1 MGAVYALRQPD
12 ATGADSFHFLPRP
25 GPEVQRHAAGH
36 IAAEAVHDLRPH
48 FQRIDLVAPQFLVGI
63 IQIYYIPPIRHM
75 AAGPTLLV
83 PEKPLRVGLGQHRV
97 RRCVVVDDVDD
108 ALHAPDVDGVHQM
121 AEILHGAVLQVHV
134 PVVTDGVGTAQRA
147 LAAHLANRMDRH
159 QPYDIRTQGAQSVQ
173 ITFQRTEGALR
184 CVVSHE
190 HAVDQLM
197 LQCLIR
203 IHCHIDCLLSPEVLK
218 IRPPSA
224 RECPVPLLFAA
235 CCRHFLRPPH
245 RWSFLTRSRRPCRPA
260 FRSSPPPRHE

>member
-12 ATGADSFHFLPRP
+12 TAGADRLHLLPRLR
-25 GPEVQRHAAGH
+25 PEVHRHAAGH
-36 IAAEAVHDLRPH
+36 VAAEAVHDLRPLL
-48 FQRIDLVAPQFLVGI
+48 QRVDLIAPQLPVFVV
-63 IQIYYIPPIRHM
+63 QIHHVPPVRHM
-75 AAGPTLLV
+75 AAGSALLIV
-83 PEKPLRVGLGQHRV
+83 EKPLRVGV
-97 RRCVVVDDVDD
+97 RQNGIRRRVVVHHVDD
-108 ALHAPDVDGVHQM
+108 ALHAPDMDGAHQM
-121 AEILHGAVLQVHV
+121 AEILHGAVLRVHA

-159 QPYDIRTQGAQSVQ
+159 QPYNIRTQGAQSVQ

-224 RECPVPLLFAA
+224 RECPALLLFAA

-260 FRSSPPPRHE
+260 FRSSPPPRLG

>member
-1 MGAVYALRQPD
+1 MGAVYALRQPN
-12 ATGADSFHFLPRP
+12 AAGADRFHLLPRP
-25 GPEVQRHAAGH
+25 GPEVQGHAAGH

-97 RRCVVVDDVDD
+97 RRRVVVHHVDN
-108 ALHAPDVDGVHQM
+108 ALHAAVVDGVHQM
-121 AEILHGAVLQVHV
+121 AEILHAAVLRVHA

-173 ITFQRTEGALR
+173 ITFQRTKGALR

-224 RECPVPLLFAA
+224 RGYPAPAPFAA
-235 CCRHFLRPPH
+235 CCRHSRPPPH
-245 RWSFLTRSRRPCRPA
+245 RWSFWTRSRTPCRPA
-260 FRSSPPPRHE
+260 FRSSLPPRHG

>member
-12 ATGADSFHFLPRP
+12 AAGADRFHLLPRP
-25 GPEVQRHAAGH
+25 GPEVQGHAAGH

-48 FQRIDLVAPQFLVGI
+48 FQRIDLIAPQLPVFVV
-63 IQIYYIPPIRHM
+63 QIHHVPPVRHM
-75 AAGPTLLV
+75 AAGSALLIV
-83 PEKPLRVGLGQHRV
+83 EKPLRVGV
-97 RRCVVVDDVDD
+97 RQNGIRRRVVVHHVDD

-121 AEILHGAVLQVHV
+121 AEVLHGAVLRVHR
-134 PVVTDGVGTAQRA
+134 PVILYGVGTAQRPLPPLRA
-147 LAAHLANRMDRH
+147 DGVDGH
-159 QPYDIRTQGAQSVQ
+159 QPHDVRAQRLQPVQ
-173 ITFQRTEGALR
+173 IPLQRPECALR
-184 CVVSHE
+184 GVVPHE

-224 RECPVPLLFAA
+224 RECPAPLLFAA

-260 FRSSPPPRHE
+260 FRSSPPPRHG

>member
-1 MGAVYALRQPD
+1 
-12 ATGADSFHFLPRP
+12 
-25 GPEVQRHAAGH
+25 
-36 IAAEAVHDLRPH
+36 
-48 FQRIDLVAPQFLVGI
+48 
-63 IQIYYIPPIRHM
+63 M

-121 AEILHGAVLQVHV
+121 AEILHGAVLRVHA

-147 LAAHLANRMDRH
+147 LAPLLPDGVDGHEPHNVRSQRP
-159 QPYDIRTQGAQSVQ
+159 QPIQ
-173 ITFQRTEGALR
+173 IALQRPEGALR
-184 CVVSHE
+184 RVVSHE

-224 RECPVPLLFAA
+224 RECPAPLLFAA

-260 FRSSPPPRHE
+260 FRSSPPPRHG